1 MRSILLG
8 VCCAFFASQAGAQTV
23 PPNEQLVQNQS
34 LLWLNVKGGQFQ
46 SLLLDSFDAP
56 VQMEMELTLES
67 VNAHAQWAPGAS
79 VCVVGKASDVETCI
93 RIAGYGNG
101 STDAYVFK
109 ALHSDKDG
117 RKTLMTRDPVPGQF
131 KIGSK
136 IRIALRSGPDSVEF
150 KVDDGAWL
158 MQALPF
164 TPQALRLI
172 CSSALCKLR
181 LNDKDS
187 TPPGA

>member
-8 VCCAFFASQAGAQTV
+8 VCCALLATQAGAQTV
-23 PPNEQLVQNQS
+23 PPNEQLAPSQS

-56 VQMEMELTLES
+56 VQMEMELTLE
-67 VNAHAQWAPGAS
+67 NANHHPKWMPGAG
-79 VCVVGKASDVETCI
+79 VCVVGKSSKVETCI
-93 RIAGYGNG
+93 RIAAYGND

-109 ALHSDKDG
+109 ALHGDKDG
-117 RKTLMTRDPVPGQF
+117 RQVLMTREPVPGQF
-131 KIGSK
+131 KIGNK

-164 TPQALRLI
+164 APQALRLS

-181 LNDKDS
+181 LNEKGS